1 MYPQGS
7 KNQIAKM
14 HVVRGVMVGKVKA
27 SAVVVMLIGWPK
39 TAKNLARNVNNG
51 LLKLFDFL
59 KIYSGRG
66 NYGLLKGPIIHFI
79 EGRSPSSHKL
89 RFCI

>member
-39 TAKNLARNVNNG
+39 TARNLARNAD
-51 LLKLFDFL
+51 L
-59 KIYSGRG
+59 
-66 NYGLLKGPIIHFI
+66 
-79 EGRSPSSHKL
+79 
-89 RFCI
+89 